1 MFAETRGLIRDGAPP
16 AEVRAKLVELRG
28 LVDDAERRLTDVGV
42 GAYWAGNVLYVTE
55 VFRLPERTSAPVV
68 RTVSV
73 PVPRPAPA
81 PRVVVRSA
89 APATPAPTAPAV
101 TTPPPTVAAPASS
114 TSTSLVAAAAPQ
126 WPSAA
131 LDTQRAASHG
141 PAGTSVPAVAVV
153 AALLLMVVAGLEVS
167 ALRRRAERA

>member
-1 MFAETRGLIRDGAPP
+1 M
-16 AEVRAKLVELRG
+16 
-28 LVDDAERRLTDVGV
+28 GV

-73 PVPRPAPA
+73 PLPRPAPA

-126 WPSAA
+126 WPAAA